1 MQKLLII
8 GNLCNDPQLRTTQ
21 NGKNVC
27 TFTVAVNRRKGDETD
42 FFRVTAWEQLGENCQ
57 RYLAKGHKVAVV
69 GSVSVNSYTTQ
80 NGEHRASLEVSA
92 SEVEFLSS
100 KNEGQQNGEYAQQ
113 MVHKSA
119 PTDVPVG
126 YEEVTDDDLPF

>member
-1 MQKLLII
+1 MNKLII
-8 GNLCNDPQLRTTQ
+8 VGNLTRDPELRTTQ

-27 TFTVAVNRRKGDETD
+27 TFTVAVNRRKGDEAD
-42 FFRVTAWEQLGENCQ
+42 FFRVTAWDQLGDNCQ
-57 RYLAKGHKVAVV
+57 RYLAKGRKVAVV

-100 KNEGQQNGEYAQQ
+100 KNEGQQNGEYATQT
-113 MVHKSA
+113 VREAA
-119 PTDVPVG
+119 PTNVPVG

>member
-1 MQKLLII
+1 MNKLII
-8 GNLCNDPQLRTTQ
+8 VGNLTRDPELRTTQ

-27 TFTVAVNRRKGDETD
+27 TFTVAVNRRKGEEVDY
-42 FFRVTAWEQLGENCQ
+42 FRVTAWDQLGDNCQ
-57 RYLAKGHKVAVV
+57 RYLAKGRKVAVV

-100 KNEGQQNGEYAQQ
+100 KNEGQQNGEYAPQTER
-113 MVHKSA
+113 KAA